1 MNPDV
6 TLLDEVLSE
15 TDLPRAPDCEA
26 AVEPQSG
33 VGVLAVPPGATVDQ
47 IPVREIFLVRLL
59 PSTPPSPP
67 PPAADLRQEASELCT
82 EIPVPVL

>member
-6 TLLDEVLSE
+6 TLLDEVLPE
-15 TDLPRAPDCEA
+15 TDLARAPDCEA

-33 VGVLAVPPGATVDQ
+33 VGVLAVPPGAAVDQ
-47 IPVREIFLVRLL
+47 IPVGEIFLVRLL
-59 PSTPPSPP
+59 PPP
-67 PPAADLRQEASELCT
+67 PTADLRQEASELCT